1 MFLFAKKEENKI
13 LYTSTCG
20 IPKNIIF
27 VILII
32 IVINLTDWVDFH
44 LKPCSADIAAS
55 IGAIRGCC

>member
-13 LYTSTCG
+13 LYISTCG
-20 IPKNIIF
+20 IPKNIMFF
-27 VILII
+27 VILIV

-55 IGAIRGCC
+55 IGAR